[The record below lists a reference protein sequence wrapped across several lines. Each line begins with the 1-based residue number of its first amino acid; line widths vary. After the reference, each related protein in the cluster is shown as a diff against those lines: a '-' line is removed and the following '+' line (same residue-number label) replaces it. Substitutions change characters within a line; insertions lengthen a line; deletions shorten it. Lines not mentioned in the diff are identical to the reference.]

1 MDKIIKKR
9 HNFKFFTKTKKS
21 FVPAQETSDITDSK
35 KDVSDDDS
43 AKGPIKDRFL
53 NETITSN
60 EENSEIVSVFA
71 VGDRVVVQTLQEKPI
86 LGTVRWAGPWKS
98 IEAGGIMVPIVGI
111 ETVS

>member
-9 HNFKFFTKTKKS
+9 HSFKFLTKTKKS
-21 FVPAQETSDITDSK
+21 FVPAQDTSDITDPK
-35 KDVSDDDS
+35 KDVSDEDS
-43 AKGPIKDRFL
+43 AKEP
-53 NETITSN
+53 ITSK
-60 EENSEIVSVFA
+60 EENTEIVSVFA

-98 IEAGGIMVPIVGI
+98 IEAGGIMVPMVGI